1 VDNRAVADHAF
12 GAHTA
17 TPSELQERMAA
28 DRRGVPYLLYRDGGG
43 AQRILTLDETADRLT
58 LGRDP
63 ASDIPLFWDGQVS
76 RAHAQ
81 IERMGAEWAV
91 IDDGLSRNGTFV
103 NGERLRG
110 RRRLVTGDVL
120 RCGDTV
126 LVFRAPQA
134 ASDATVA
141 AGKAPPL
148 ISDAQRRVL
157 VALCRPFRDG
167 GAFATPASNQ
177 QIAAELCVSTEAVKT
192 QIRALFQRLGVE
204 DLPQNRK
211 RVRLVELAFHH
222 GLVAPHD
229 LDQPPAG

>member
-1 VDNRAVADHAF
+1 MADNAF

-43 AQRILTLDETADRLT
+43 NQRILPLDEGTERLT
-58 LGRDP
+58 VGRDV
-63 ASDIPLFWDGQVS
+63 ASDIALPWDVQVS

-81 IERMGAEWAV
+81 VERMGAEWAI
-91 IDDGLSRNGTFV
+91 IDDGLSRNGTFL

-110 RRRLVTGDVL
+110 RRRLCNADVV

-126 LVFRAPQA
+126 LVFRAA
-134 ASDATVA
+134 LTASDSTVA

-157 VALCRPFRDG
+157 IALCRPFRDG
-167 GAFATPASNQ
+167 GAFASPASNQ
-177 QIAAELCVSTEAVKT
+177 QIAEELCVSTEAVKT
-192 QIRALFQRLGVE
+192 QIRALFQRLAVE

-229 LDQPPAG
+229 LDERPGP